1 MATLL
6 FRRTCFSV
14 GSPWPEFLS
23 GETAPAWAFQ
33 GHSPCQKLCS
43 SVGSPWPQF
52 RSEEPAPTWA
62 LHGHSFCQ
70 ENKPQR
76 ELSIVCGSFR
86 AHSSRGFFLSRR
98 LDLCYGAFLC
108 RGCRGVSALGT
119 SSPSSCPSPAV
130 RWAACHFF
138 PFTPHRLCSVL
149 PFFRYFHRHHQL
161 RGLAHPAG
169 SPLRSWLQPAGTGS
183 VQHGTAPAPSSHRCA
198 RRAPLPALARD
209 TQSGLSASAH

>member
-6 FRRTCFSV
+6 FRRTCSSV

-33 GHSPCQKLCS
+33 GHSPCQKLFS

-62 LHGHSFCQ
+62 LHGHSSCQ

-76 ELSIVCGSFR
+76 GLSIVCGSFR

-108 RGCRGVSALGT
+108 RGCWGSLL
-119 SSPSSCPSPAV
+119 
-130 RWAACHFF
+130 WA
-138 PFTPHRLCSVL
+138 PPL
-149 PFFRYFHRHHQL
+149 P
-161 RGLAHPAG
+161 P
-169 SPLRSWLQPAGTGS
+169 P
-183 VQHGTAPAPSSHRCA
+183 APA
-198 RRAPLPALARD
+198 LLF
-209 TQSGLSASAH
+209 SGLLVTFPPSLLTACAVFCPFLDTISFVDWPILQGVR